1 MHFRTRTLT
10 LTLVVVMLQ
19 FVPVA
24 RAQSFDGAFRGML
37 VCEKMPAAAD
47 MLTVPLDMTIRD
59 NNVQFA
65 RPLFNLTGTRVVGS
79 ELGSGTID
87 AQGKLHLTSNWHR
100 FGVTF
105 ESDYS
110 GALTKIGG
118 TFSGTQS
125 WRDEKNNSGKR
136 NCTAA
141 FLLAPQVQQTGPQQS
156 ESNKE

>member
-1 MHFRTRTLT
+1 
-10 LTLVVVMLQ
+10 
-19 FVPVA
+19 
-24 RAQSFDGAFRGML
+24 
-37 VCEKMPAAAD
+37 
-47 MLTVPLDMTIRD
+47 DMTIRG

-110 GALTKIGG
+110 GALTKTGG

>member
-1 MHFRTRTLT
+1 MHFRTLT

-37 VCEKMPAAAD
+37 VCEKMPAAVD
-47 MLTVPLDMTIRD
+47 MLTAPLDMTIRG

-110 GALTKIGG
+110 GALTKTGG

-141 FLLAPQVQQTGPQQS
+141 FLLAPQVHQADPHQS
-156 ESNKE
+156 ESDTEQ

>member
-47 MLTVPLDMTIRD
+47 MLTAPLDMTIRGS
-59 NNVQFA
+59 NVH
-65 RPLFNLTGTRVVGS
+65 
-79 ELGSGTID
+79 
-87 AQGKLHLTSNWHR
+87 AQGKLHLTSNLHR

-110 GALTKIGG
+110 GALTKTGG